1 MQHEII
7 YSLYDDGCDW
17 STLVDEKRVDLRP
30 KPWNGI
36 GGVDMDDENL
46 FEYEWHKEAEKNMS
60 DFAKLVS
67 VKCGFKN
74 GDTIRLIVCEN
85 GCICIRKYIVM
96 DETVKDAMETQKNLD
111 RIDFLAKKIYEEAV
125 QEISKA
131 YSIPI
136 DMLMEEEK

>member
-7 YSLYDDGCDW
+7 YSLYDDGCDC
-17 STLVDEKRVDLRP
+17 STLVDEKKVDL
-30 KPWNGI
+30 KPQHWNNI
-36 GGVDMDDENL
+36 SGVDMDDKKL
-46 FEYEWHKEAEKNMS
+46 FGYEWHKEDENNMKG
-60 DFAKLVS
+60 FAKLVS
-67 VKCGFKN
+67 DKCGFTN

-96 DETVKDAMETQKNLD
+96 DETVKDAMEMQKNLD
-111 RIDFLAKKIYEEAV
+111 RIDLLAKKIYDEAV

-136 DMLMEEEK
+136 DMLK